1 MLKSELWS
9 TLLRGGYMVGKLQ
22 RSFSGKYVAV
32 DDSRT
37 AGFMWNMVEEQP
49 GLATDMLAK

>member
-1 MLKSELWS
+1 
-9 TLLRGGYMVGKLQ
+9 MVGKLQ